1 MRTVANK
8 KSLRLIIVVIV
19 IRRTLLHLPSSLLFV
34 TKVSL
39 MSSGRA
45 SEEYGLR
52 FGVEIELVLRSKHQ
66 KHTTFIS
73 LASEICQ
80 HLKEAKVSSHLG
92 NLDQKT
98 GAAETYQEWTII
110 QDSTLP
116 SNMAENKCK
125 LTTALFTAST

>member
-1 MRTVANK
+1 M
-8 KSLRLIIVVIV
+8 
-19 IRRTLLHLPSSLLFV
+19 IRRTLLHSLSFLFFV
-34 TKVSL
+34 TKLPL
-39 MSSGRA
+39 MSSGRT
-45 SEEYGLR
+45 SEQSGLR

-66 KHTTFIS
+66 KHTTFTS

-80 HLKEAKVSSHLG
+80 HLKEAKISSHLG

-116 SNMAENKCK
+116 SNTAENKCK
-125 LTTALFTAST
+125 LTTASLAPSKTY